1 MIGQMKG
8 ELGGRI
14 MKEFVALKPK
24 LYSYLADD
32 GHVGKKTKDA
42 KRCEIKW
49 ELKFADYKNCP
60 ENNKIVME
68 TQQKSRSEA
77 HVFTKKV
84 SKTELS
90 VNDIERLQTLD
101 GVTTDPYSYGP

>member
-1 MIGQMKG
+1 MKG

-42 KRCEIKW
+42 QRCEIK
-49 ELKFADYKNCP
+49 
-60 ENNKIVME
+60 
-68 TQQKSRSEA
+68 
-77 HVFTKKV
+77 
-84 SKTELS
+84 
-90 VNDIERLQTLD
+90 
-101 GVTTDPYSYGP
+101 

>member
-1 MIGQMKG
+1 
-8 ELGGRI
+8 
-14 MKEFVALKPK
+14 
-24 LYSYLADD
+24 
-32 GHVGKKTKDA
+32 
-42 KRCEIKW
+42 
-49 ELKFADYKNCP
+49 
-60 ENNKIVME
+60 ME
-68 TQQKSRSEA
+68 TQQKSRGEA

>member
-1 MIGQMKG
+1 MKG

-42 KRCEIKW
+42 KRCKTKW
-49 ELKFADYKNCP
+49 ELKFADYKNRL

-68 TQQKSRSEA
+68 TQERSRSEA
-77 HVFTKKV
+77 HNVFTKKV